1 METLESIYIYT
12 KGTSPGLSPFN
23 AFRSGS
29 SLLWALNRSGKEAQS
44 TKDGFLPQDKIL
56 DFLRKVSRADVADG
70 AAGRLWKAQMVMTP
84 GPIGFKRSKGR
95 HRPMTYE

>member
-1 METLESIYIYT
+1 MKTTILHLSQASSDTESPSSDSDIDPLIDLR
-12 KGTSPGLSPFN
+12 GGIGLL
-23 AFRSGS
+23 RGC
-29 SLLWALNRSGKEAQS
+29 KEAQS

-84 GPIGFKRSKGR
+84 GFCGDGPF
-95 HRPMTYE
+95 EA